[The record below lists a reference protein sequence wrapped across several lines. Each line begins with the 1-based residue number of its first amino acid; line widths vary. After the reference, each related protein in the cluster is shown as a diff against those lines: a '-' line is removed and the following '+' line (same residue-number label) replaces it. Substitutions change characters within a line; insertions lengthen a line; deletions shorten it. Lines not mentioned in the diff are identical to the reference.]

1 MSETLHILEHS
12 FIDSIKLIPFLF
24 ITYILMEYLEHRSG
38 DISEKVLK
46 RSGQFGSLIGSFL
59 GLLPQCGF
67 SSAAAGLYSAKVIS
81 LGTLISVF
89 LATSD
94 EMIPIFLS
102 HNLSITLIAKIL
114 FLKLVVAIMFGILI
128 DLVVKAIYKMLSFN
142 QESKI
147 EEFCEREDCHCH
159 TSIVKPALI
168 HTLKVGGF
176 ILVITLMLNV
186 LIHIVGEENIAELIL
201 NKPILSN
208 ILSAVIGV
216 IPNCASSII
225 ISELFADKILS
236 AGAMMSGLLINSGVA
251 LAVLFRTNRPKRD
264 NFIILVL
271 LFVISVFVGIVIDFT
286 PLAQWIS
293 I

>member
-1 MSETLHILEHS
+1 MTEILHILEHS

-24 ITYILMEYLEHRSG
+24 ITYLLMEYLEHHSK
-38 DISEKVLK
+38 DISEKILK
-46 RSGQFGSLIGSFL
+46 RSGQFGSLIGASL

-67 SSAAAGLYSAKVIS
+67 SSAAAGLYSARVIS
-81 LGTLISVF
+81 LGTLVSVF

-94 EMIPIFLS
+94 EMVPIFLS
-102 HNLSITLIAKIL
+102 HNLSIALIAKIL
-114 FLKLVVAIMFGILI
+114 ILKFIVAIIFGILI
-128 DLVVKAIYKMLSFN
+128 DISVKAIYKMLAFK

-159 TSIVKPALI
+159 TSIVKPAAI

-176 ILVITLMLNV
+176 ILIITVFLNM
-186 LIHIVGEENIAELIL
+186 LIHIVGEESIAELIL

-208 ILSAVIGV
+208 ILSAIIGV

-271 LFVISVFVGIVIDFT
+271 LFVISVFVGIVIDLT
-286 PLAQWIS
+286 PIAQWIS